1 MKRIL
6 VITAALY
13 LLYQVPAS
21 AQVFYTFPNAPVV
34 ESNRVLTGSY
44 AALGENDLF
53 RLGGYG
59 RLAIAEYF
67 DAGLE
72 VLLDI
77 VDGDALGGAGV
88 DVKLAAFP
96 STSAI
101 PFDLSLNTGVG
112 FISGSGFNLV
122 QVPVGAI
129 VSSPFKL
136 DSGKVLI
143 PYLGVYLLIV
153 NTDLDRGPFQISDS
167 DTDLDAELRGG
178 VRYELEGRLDLFGTL
193 NVGRQT
199 LFAVGVNVDL

>member
-6 VITAALY
+6 VIATALC

-21 AQVFYTFPNAPVV
+21 AQVFYTFPNAQVV
-34 ESNRVLTGSY
+34 ESNRVVTGSY

-59 RLAIAEYF
+59 RLAVAEYF

-77 VDGDALGGAGV
+77 VDGDVLGGAGV

-112 FISGSGFNLV
+112 FISGSGFTLV

-153 NTDLDRGPFQISDS
+153 NTDMDRGPFQAS

-178 VRYELEGRLDLFGTL
+178 VRYELDGRLDLFGTL
-193 NVGRQT
+193 NVGRET

>member
-6 VITAALY
+6 VIATALC

-21 AQVFYTFPNAPVV
+21 AQVFYTFPNAQVV
-34 ESNRVLTGSY
+34 ESNRVVAGSY

-59 RLAIAEYF
+59 RLGVAQYF

-77 VDGDALGGAGV
+77 VDGDVLGGAGV
-88 DVKLAAFP
+88 DIKLAAFP
-96 STSAI
+96 STNAI
-101 PFDLSLNTGVG
+101 PFDLSFNTGVG
-112 FISGSGFNLV
+112 FISGSGFTLV

-153 NTDLDRGPFQISDS
+153 NTDVDRGPFLASDS

-193 NVGRQT
+193 NVGQQT
-199 LFAVGVNVDL
+199 LFAVGINIDL